1 MKDTYVKRLK
11 KIAECFARIGG
22 IPEEIRK
29 ESGLKEIEELGVL
42 DEEWAKEH
50 NPVIALEVWVQ
61 FSEQD
66 SAAPIYLCWEQPEN
80 YYDLFREGIVKSGK
94 LVIGGDKLS
103 QLAQKGYRCICIK
116 QEPRNESFIEQCR
129 NIFGDSVEEHD
140 VKAWGEIPLMA
151 QRGLNTVVLLLDYR
165 VELTEELKEHEVW
178 GKLVSTQLGDYAL
191 SVDLYAV
198 ESCMKALE
206 KERFIRETMNS
217 EFYLREDYFDD
228 VVDVWDMLDYL
239 RPGKQGVFIAETGG
253 RIEDFP
259 QCYQKLAH
267 QTAYMR
273 CYYPDAEERMK
284 KIEEESVFR
293 NVKSMGI
300 ALAEHMSLG
309 AYCTSDGVVKLVQS
323 QTENLLPEASDYRFE
338 GYGSMLNAGVASS
351 QIGLSIR
358 RIKRRLEDI
367 KGEQM
372 ERVVISLPIN
382 SPESG
387 AIREAAKNRR
397 RKGETSAMDKRD
409 WKIASEL
416 GLCDATA
423 WDIAKKAGEM
433 AGFSEVSVCPRAL
446 AVAYAYEQSGLI
458 DALVEMETV
467 LVYDWDGNYFG
478 ATILQKYRG
487 EIDILW
493 QEIME
498 VPMRESESA
507 NEPAFLERVKEDMR
521 QKICKE
527 NEDFLQL
534 FGFDDSNEEAWN
546 AFFASAEKAMNQV
559 LHGKN
564 AELVLQSAWGRIACD
579 YSQPSFT
586 KIFGPYYQKTEQL
599 MEKIVRDA
607 GFSITDISKI
617 FMAGE
622 WANYPPVFTYL
633 QAFLGRYGKVC
644 KMADTEL
651 IPVKGVAYMTR
662 NEEEN
667 GAE

>member
-11 KIAECFARIGG
+11 KIAECFARTGG
-22 IPEEIRK
+22 IPEEVRK

-50 NPVIALEVWVQ
+50 NPVIALEVWVR

-66 SAAPIYLCWEQPEN
+66 SAVPVYLYWEQLMN
-80 YYDLFREGIVKSGK
+80 YYDLFQEGIVKSGK
-94 LVIGGDKLS
+94 LVISGDKLS

-116 QEPRNESFIEQCR
+116 QESGNESFVEQCR
-129 NIFGDSVEEHD
+129 NIFGDTVEEHD
-140 VKAWGEIPLMA
+140 VKAWGDIPLMSH
-151 QRGLNTVVLLLDYR
+151 RGLNTVVLLLDYR

-178 GKLVSTQLGDYAL
+178 GGLVSAQLGDYAL
-191 SVDLYAV
+191 PVDLYAV

-206 KERFIRETMNS
+206 KERFIRENMNP
-217 EFYLREDYFDD
+217 EFYLQEDYFDD

-239 RPGKQGVFIAETGG
+239 KPGKQGVFIAETGG

-259 QCYQKLAH
+259 ECYQKLAH
-267 QTAYMR
+267 QTAYMT
-273 CYYPDAEERMK
+273 CYYPDAEERMSK
-284 KIEEESVFR
+284 SKEESTFQSM
-293 NVKSMGI
+293 KSMGI
-300 ALAEHMSLG
+300 ALAERMSLG
-309 AYCTSDGVVKLVQS
+309 AYCTNDGVVKLVQS

-358 RIKRRLEDI
+358 RIKRRLEEI
-367 KGEQM
+367 KGQQM
-372 ERVVISLPIN
+372 ERVIISLPIN
-382 SPESG
+382 SPESED
-387 AIREAAKNRR
+387 IREAARNRR
-397 RKGETSAMDKRD
+397 KNGETSAMDKRD

-416 GLCDATA
+416 GLCNATA
-423 WDIAKKAGEM
+423 WDIVKKAGEM

-446 AVAYAYEQSGLI
+446 AVATAYEESGII
-458 DALVEMETV
+458 DRLVEMETV
-467 LVYDWDGNYFG
+467 LVYDWDGDYFA

-498 VPMRESESA
+498 VPMRESETA
-507 NEPAFLERVKEDMR
+507 KEPTFLERLKEDMR
-521 QKICKE
+521 QIICKE
-527 NEDFLQL
+527 NEDFVQL
-534 FGFDDSNEEAWN
+534 FGFDDTNEEAWN
-546 AFFASAEKAMNQV
+546 MFYDSAENAMNQV

-564 AELVLQSAWGRIACD
+564 AELVLQSAWGRISSD
-579 YSQPSFT
+579 YSESFFT
-586 KIFGPYYQKTEQL
+586 KILVPYYEKTEQL

-633 QAFLGRYGKVC
+633 RAFLGRYGKVC

-651 IPVKGVAYMTR
+651 VPVKGVAYMTR